1 MKSRSAAVCQLRATP
16 SHCKTKKKNK
26 KTKMC
31 GLWSLPEEVA
41 MNCLAQVSR
50 VDLAALAMASKAHR
64 SLIVSP
70 DFQLLRFQMGCLE
83 PNLYVWLHV
92 LPEPTLRWFIL
103 NPVHRRLKPIH
114 LKSCKAPPE
123 SSSAFV
129 LRSFGVFVI
138 GGLVNG
144 KPTSD
149 VSFLDCSNHTWHSV
163 TLMKMARA
171 SASAHSINRKIY
183 VLGGCGDDADSSN
196 WAEVFDVETETW
208 EFLSVT
214 SPKMP
219 LSIRQSV
226 LMIQKNE
233 VYAVDEDGQSFSF
246 SPSNETISNGIAD
259 SKPGYRSDWCLIGGL
274 LFCRGTRGKILW
286 CSPYELDWKE
296 VKGLEELSE
305 YDISKLCR
313 KCVKKKNIVVFWNS
327 RSLGSESLELWS
339 AEISLEVRDG
349 HELWGKIEWSGS
361 VFRLDPHSHSYGIK
375 VLYAESICA

>member
-1 MKSRSAAVCQLRATP
+1 
-16 SHCKTKKKNK
+16 HCKTKKKNK

-41 MNCLAQVSR
+41 MKCLAQVSR

-92 LPEPTLRWFIL
+92 LPEPTPRWFIL
-103 NPVHRRLKPIH
+103 NPVHRRLRPIH

-123 SSSAFV
+123 SSSSFV
-129 LRSFGVFVI
+129 LMSFGVFNI

-196 WAEVFDVETETW
+196 WAEVFDLETETW
-208 EFLSVT
+208 EFLS
-214 SPKMP
+214 
-219 LSIRQSV
+219 
-226 LMIQKNE
+226 
-233 VYAVDEDGQSFSF
+233 
-246 SPSNETISNGIAD
+246 
-259 SKPGYRSDWCLIGGL
+259 
-274 LFCRGTRGKILW
+274 
-286 CSPYELDWKE
+286 E

-361 VFRLDPHSHSYGIK
+361 VFKLDPHSHSYGIK